1 MRAGLRVRFVAA
13 IAMCLISWV
22 VVSAQDPVDVDS
34 KYKTADPNNAVIEG
48 RVALPSGFSAERHIR
63 ITLRTQVMTLANR
76 YTNKQGEFRFDNL
89 AEGIYYLQAEVEG
102 EEFEPAVHRIA
113 LGRGI
118 VGEVTIQLGDK
129 KLPQAFNKSRVV
141 SVAELR
147 QAVPADARK
156 EYEVGLK
163 SVAKGNVSDA
173 ASHFAQ
179 AVSLYPEYLAA
190 RNDLGAQFLKLKRV
204 DEAEKCF
211 QIVIDK
217 DPKNFNAKF
226 NLGLVRIERKDYSD
240 AIAQLNQAIA
250 IDSTRPVA
258 RLWLGVA
265 LLESGDTA
273 SAERELTKALVMGGA
288 ECVAAHYHLARI
300 FLSRQDIPEALRALR
315 AYLDEAPKGEYV
327 KDAKELEEKL
337 TRESRQKSP
346 AKFEL

>member
-1 MRAGLRVRFVAA
+1 MNRNFRLGVVM
-13 IAMCLISWV
+13 AMLFIPLSVW
-22 VVSAQDPVDVDS
+22 AQDQVGVDS
-34 KYKTADPNNAVIEG
+34 RYKTADPNNAVIEG
-48 RVALPSGFSAERHIR
+48 RVRLPSGFSAERHIR
-63 ITLRTQVMTLANR
+63 ITLRTQVMTLSNR

-89 AEGIYYLQAEVEG
+89 AEGIYYVQAEVEG
-102 EEFEPAVHRIA
+102 EEFEPVLQKIA

-118 VGEVTIQLGDK
+118 VGEVTIQLREK
-129 KLPQAFNKSRVV
+129 KFPLAFNRSRVV
-141 SVAELR
+141 SVAELK
-147 QAVPADARK
+147 QSVPADARK
-156 EYEVGLK
+156 EYELGLK
-163 SVAKGNVSDA
+163 SVSKGNVVEA
-173 ASHFAQ
+173 ASHFEQ

-190 RNDLGAQFLKLKRV
+190 RNDLGAQFLKLKRI

-211 QIVIDK
+211 QMVIEK

-226 NLGLVRIERKDYSD
+226 NLGLVRVERKDYAD

-265 LLESGDTA
+265 MLESGDMA

-300 FLSRQDIPEALRALR
+300 FLGRNDTAEALRAVR

-327 KDAKELEEKL
+327 KDAKELEKKL
-337 TRESRQKSP
+337 TRE
-346 AKFEL
+346 LD